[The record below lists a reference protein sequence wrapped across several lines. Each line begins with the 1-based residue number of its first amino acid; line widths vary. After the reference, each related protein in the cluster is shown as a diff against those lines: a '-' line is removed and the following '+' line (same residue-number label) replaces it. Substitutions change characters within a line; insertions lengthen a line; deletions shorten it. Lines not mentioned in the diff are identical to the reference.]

1 MPHAAF
7 KAQRGRYKQNKM
19 TKITNKTEKNVE
31 EQRRY
36 FQGNDGIMVLPADEI
51 EKVYDLSGFEGFS
64 DDDIGD
70 GDTIVSFRDEKV
82 KVSSISSEIE
92 VFEYYDGNN
101 WKKLYLTNVFE
112 EMPLHE
118 VEEYEYSTKNLKGY
132 YNLSYDHIVIVK
144 FREDN
149 FEKYGVILS
158 YRSSAFDELFF
169 ITKKEYEALTSK
181 EYTGDVFDIISSAG
195 YEI

>member
-1 MPHAAF
+1 M
-7 KAQRGRYKQNKM
+7 NN
-19 TKITNKTEKNVE
+19 TTNKTEKVE
-31 EQRRY
+31 GTRRY
-36 FQGNDGIMVLPADEI
+36 FKGNDGIIIVLPASEI
-51 EKVYDLSGFEGFS
+51 EKVYDLSGFEGFC

-70 GDTIVSFRDEKV
+70 GNTVVLFEDKKV
-82 KVSSISSEIE
+82 KVSEVSDEIE
-92 VFEYYDGNN
+92 VFEYYDGRN
-101 WKKLYLTNVFE
+101 WKLMYLTGVFE

-118 VEEYEYSTKNLKGY
+118 VEECEYSTCNLKGY

>member
-1 MPHAAF
+1 M
-7 KAQRGRYKQNKM
+7 
-19 TKITNKTEKNVE
+19 
-31 EQRRY
+31 
-36 FQGNDGIMVLPADEI
+36 
-51 EKVYDLSGFEGFS
+51 
-64 DDDIGD
+64 
-70 GDTIVSFRDEKV
+70 
-82 KVSSISSEIE
+82 
-92 VFEYYDGNN
+92 
-101 WKKLYLTNVFE
+101 
-112 EMPLHE
+112 
-118 VEEYEYSTKNLKGY
+118 
-132 YNLSYDHIVIVK
+132 K

>member
-1 MPHAAF
+1 M
-7 KAQRGRYKQNKM
+7 NKNE
-19 TKITNKTEKNVE
+19 KKTEKNVE

-51 EKVYDLSGFEGFS
+51 KKVYDLSEFEGFS

-70 GDTIVSFRDEKV
+70 GDTVVLFEDKKV
-82 KVSSISSEIE
+82 KVSSVSDEIE

-101 WKKLYLTNVFE
+101 WKLIYLTNVFE

-181 EYTGDVFDIISSAG
+181 EYTGDVFDILSSAG